1 MRTIALIA
9 VSVSMLWLDASPA
22 LAKHGTKRPATKKAV
37 GGKAGKAAG
46 GAAGK
51 AKPANASADP
61 VVPGRGCGRPQCHAR
76 LEAFVAPKSGMGR
89 AIARRGRKVGDAEG
103 CTVCHGG
110 DPDGTT
116 KKLAHSGASA
126 ALAAQRGPDA
136 FYPDPGSPWINKRSC
151 GPCHKAQVFAQW
163 NSLMMT
169 EAGKIQGVYWSFGSK
184 LGYRHEY
191 ANYDSKNPSDPTK
204 RLGSEAY
211 RLTMQ
216 KLAAL
221 EPQIFPD
228 RMRALPALPG
238 AEAIKGDPKLAKL
251 TYIRS
256 ECQRCHLGV
265 RGRQTR
271 GDYRGMGCSA
281 CHVPYSNEGF
291 YEGADASIPKNKPGH
306 LLVHRMQATRE
317 HKVTVN
323 GKTYSGIPVETC
335 TTCHDRGKRIGVTFQ
350 GLMESAFGS
359 PYAAN
364 GKKQPKLHSKRY
376 IAMHQDIHY
385 QKGMMCLDCHTS
397 IDVHGDGFLFGANLS
412 QVQIEC
418 ADCHGTPRRFPWD
431 LPLGYGE
438 EHGGKMLRGKARG
451 TAKTLPRRLKKGTVY
466 PLEDGYVLTARG
478 NPYRNV
484 VRRGDTV
491 VVHTAGGRDLVL
503 SPLKK
508 LQRAKKL
515 SLPAKV
521 AMVGVGKHIA
531 KMECY
536 ACHARWA
543 PQCYGCHAKIDYSGG
558 KKAFDWVA
566 AGRVRQDP
574 ARRTEHREAGYD
586 TFVAGKVHEERSYMR
601 WAEPMLVNDGEGRVS
616 PAIPGCQVSVTVIGP
631 KGKTLVQNKI
641 YRTPAGSEGSGKK
654 GQLSLDMS
662 PVQPHTTGRARR
674 CESCH
679 ASDKAMGYGIGGGK
693 LNRRLDK
700 PVTIDL
706 ATADQQ
712 VLPRRTQVQIA
723 AVKGLR
729 YDWSRIVTEDGK
741 QQMTVG
747 HHFKN
752 SRPLDPEQ
760 RKHMDR
766 RGVCLSCHQE
776 IPKQSLAINLLHHMA
791 ETLDMM
797 PEKREEHDALL
808 RKILLLSGWGQV
820 LGLLA
825 GVIGL
830 FGGTFWFVRR
840 RRRRQRGV
848 LKGED
853 EREPEQREPEQR
865 EPEQREP
872 DEREPDER

>member
-1 MRTIALIA
+1 MAE
-9 VSVSMLWLDASPA
+9 V
-22 LAKHGTKRPATKKAV
+22 
-37 GGKAGKAAG
+37 
-46 GAAGK
+46 
-51 AKPANASADP
+51 DP
-61 VVPGRGCGRPQCHAR
+61 VVFGRGCARPQCHQR
-76 LEAFVAPKSGMGR
+76 IEAFVSPKTGMGR
-89 AIARRGRKVGDAEG
+89 SLAKRGRKVGDMEG

-110 DPDGTT
+110 NPDAPT
-116 KKLAHSGASA
+116 KGQAHRGASP
-126 ALAAQRGPDA
+126 ALAARGGPDA
-136 FYPDPGSPWINKRSC
+136 FYPDPGSPWINARSC
-151 GPCHKAQVFAQW
+151 GPCHKEQVFAQR

-169 EAGKIQGVYWSFGSK
+169 EAGKIQGVYWAFGSK

-191 ANYDSKNPSDPTK
+191 GNYDAKNPTDPTK
-204 RLGSEAY
+204 RLGSDAY
-211 RLTMQ
+211 RLLMQ
-216 KLAAL
+216 KLATL
-221 EPQIFPD
+221 EPQVFPE
-228 RMRALPALPG
+228 RLEALPGLPG
-238 AEAIKGDPKLAKL
+238 AEAINQDPTLAKL
-251 TYIRS
+251 TYLRS

-291 YEGADASIPKNKPGH
+291 YEGADASIPKKTRGH
-306 LLVHRMQATRE
+306 LLVHRMQSTRK
-317 HKVTVN
+317 HRVTVN

-359 PYAAN
+359 PYAAD
-364 GKKQPKLHSKRY
+364 GTKQPKLHSKHY

-385 QKGMMCLDCHTS
+385 QQGMMCLDCHTS

-418 ADCHGTPRRFPWD
+418 ADCHGTPQRYPWE

-438 EHGGKMLRGKARG
+438 EHGGKLLHKRPRG
-451 TAKTLPRRLKKGTVY
+451 TAKTLPRRLQKATVY
-466 PLEDGYVLTARG
+466 PLEDGYLLTARG

-484 VRRGDTV
+484 VRRGDQV

-503 SPLKK
+503 TPLKK
-508 LQRAKKL
+508 KLEAKTL
-515 SLPAKV
+515 SLEARV
-521 AMVGVGKHIA
+521 AMVGVGKHID

-543 PQCYGCHAKIDYSGG
+543 PQCYGCHAKVDYSGG

-566 AGRVRQDP
+566 AGRVRQKP

-586 TFVAGKVHEERSYMR
+586 TFVAGEVHEERSFMR

-616 PAIPGCQVSVTVIGP
+616 PAIPGCQVSVTVVD
-631 KGKTLVQNKI
+631 KDGKAVVRNTI
-641 YRTPAGSEGSGKK
+641 YRTPAGTEGAGEK
-654 GQLSLDMS
+654 GQLSIDMS

-679 ASDKAMGYGIGGGK
+679 ASDKALGYGIGGGK
-693 LNRRLDK
+693 LTRRWDRPLT
-700 PVTIDL
+700 VDL

-723 AVKGLR
+723 AVEGLR

-760 RKHMDR
+760 RTHMDR
-766 RGVCLSCHQE
+766 RGVCLSCHRE
-776 IPKQSLAINLLHHMA
+776 IPKESLAINLLHHMA

-797 PEKREEHDALL
+797 PKRRDEHDTLL
-808 RKILLLSGWGQV
+808 RKILLVSGWGQV
-820 LGLLA
+820 LALFG
-825 GVIGL
+825 GL
-830 FGGTFWFVRR
+830 FGLIGGTVWFVRR
-840 RRRRQRGV
+840 RRRAGAATENDAPRRAP
-848 LKGED
+848 ED
-853 EREPEQREPEQR
+853 HERP
-865 EPEQREP
+865 
-872 DEREPDER
+872 

>member
-1 MRTIALIA
+1 MRRSITLIAIGIALA
-9 VSVSMLWLDASPA
+9 PVVLSVATAAPA
-22 LAKHGTKRPATKKAV
+22 KRPTKR
-37 GGKAGKAAG
+37 AG
-46 GAAGK
+46 
-51 AKPANASADP
+51 P
-61 VVPGRGCGRPQCHAR
+61 VIVPGRGCSRPLCHQR
-76 LEAFVAPKSGMGR
+76 IEAFVSPRSGMGR
-89 AIARRGRKVGDAEG
+89 SLAKRGRKVGDAEG

-110 DPDGTT
+110 DPDAPT
-116 KKLAHSGASA
+116 KTEAHRGASA
-126 ALAAQRGPDA
+126 TLAARRGPDA
-136 FYPDPGSPWINKRSC
+136 FYPDPGSPWVNERSC
-151 GPCHKAQVFAQW
+151 GPCHREQVFAQR

-169 EAGKIQGVYWSFGSK
+169 EAGKIQGVYWAFGSK
-184 LGYRHEY
+184 LGYRHVY
-191 ANYDSKNPSDPTK
+191 ANYDARNPSDPTK

-216 KLAAL
+216 KLATL
-221 EPQIFPD
+221 EPQLFPD
-228 RMRALPALPG
+228 KMKALPDLPG
-238 AEAIKGDPKLAKL
+238 AEAISRDPTLAKL

-291 YEGADASIPKNKPGH
+291 YEGADTSIPKNKRGH
-306 LLVHRMQATRE
+306 LLVHRMQSTRK

-350 GLMESAFGS
+350 GLMESGFGS
-359 PYAAN
+359 PYGAG
-364 GKKQPKLHSKRY
+364 GKLQPKLHTKRY

-418 ADCHGTPRRFPWD
+418 ADCHGTPQRYPWE
-431 LPLGYGE
+431 LPLGFGE
-438 EHGGKMLRGKARG
+438 EHGGKLSRKKARG
-451 TAKTLPRRLKKGTVY
+451 TAKTLPRRLKKATVY

-484 VRRGDTV
+484 VRRGNTV

-503 SPLKK
+503 APLRKQ
-508 LQRAKKL
+508 LEAKKL
-515 SLPAKV
+515 SLAAKV

-543 PQCYGCHAKIDYSGG
+543 PQCYGCHAKVDYSGG

-566 AGRVRQDP
+566 AGRVRQNP
-574 ARRTEHREAGYD
+574 ARRTEHREAGYE
-586 TFVAGKVHEERSYMR
+586 TFIAGKVHEERSYLR

-616 PAIPGCQVSVTVIGP
+616 PAIPGCQVSVTVIDAD
-631 KGKTLVQNKI
+631 GKAVVRNKI
-641 YRTPAGSEGSGKK
+641 YRTPAGTEGAGKK

-693 LNRRLDK
+693 LNRRADRPLT
-700 PVTIDL
+700 VDL
-706 ATADQQ
+706 ATADQK

-723 AVKGLR
+723 AVQGLR
-729 YDWSRIVTEDGK
+729 HDWSRIVSEDGK
-741 QQMTVG
+741 QLMTVG

-760 RKHMDR
+760 RKRMDR
-766 RGVCLSCHQE
+766 RGVCLSCHRE
-776 IPKQSLAINLLHHMA
+776 IPKESLAINLLHHMA
-791 ETLDMM
+791 ETLEMM
-797 PEKREEHDALL
+797 PERREEHESLL
-808 RKILLLSGWGQV
+808 RKILLLAGWGQV
-820 LGLLA
+820 LGLFF
-825 GVIGL
+825 GIFGL
-830 FGGTFWFVRR
+830 VGGTFWFVRR
-840 RRRRQRGV
+840 RRRRRAGAAP
-848 LKGED
+848 ESDD
-853 EREPEQREPEQR
+853 ERREPEDPEQR
-865 EPEQREP
+865 
-872 DEREPDER
+872 